1 MMLLSRLGLVELGGE
16 LLSDPLAEGLFQGAA
31 GIAAGCAAEPLGVSR
46 QLHPI
51 LAVRGRLS
59 G

>member
-1 MMLLSRLGLVELGGE
+1 MILLSRLGLMELGGE
-16 LLSDPLAEGLFQGAA
+16 LLSGPLAQGLFQGAA
-31 GIAAGCAAEPLGVSR
+31 GIAAACAAESLGVSR